1 MSPDT
6 ASTISPHIAA
16 TLILLVSVATAVAI
30 AARWLRIPY
39 TVALVVVGL
48 GLGATHVMNAPHLTR
63 DLMFDV
69 FLPGLVFQ
77 AAYHLRMKALRRDA
91 AAIVMLALPGVALG
105 LGLTAVLTV
114 LGTHLLDRDII
125 PWIAALGFGALITAT
140 DPISVVALVRSLG
153 APARLAVLIESESL
167 LNDGT
172 AIVFFTM
179 ILSVAAGQT
188 LGVGSLLLFF
198 VRVVVT
204 GAAVGG
210 GVGLLTGRVARRIDD
225 PMIEITLT
233 AIAAYG
239 SFALAETLGGSGV
252 IATVVAGLVTGN
264 HIAQVGM
271 SHESRS
277 AVESFWEYIAFL
289 LNSIVFLLLG
299 LQVSLAALA
308 AQWELIALAE
318 FAVLGARAAVVG
330 TVYGALVATRAAIP
344 ATWISALTW
353 GGLRGA
359 LSMVLALSL
368 PDRFPARSVLI
379 TMTFGVVVL
388 SIVVQ
393 GLTMAPL
400 LRHSGVCQSNRE
412 SGDNVTG

>member
-1 MSPDT
+1 MLQADS
-6 ASTISPHIAA
+6 AAVAISPHASA

-30 AARWLRIPY
+30 GARWLRLPY
-39 TVALVVVGL
+39 TVALVIVGL
-48 GLGATHVMNAPHLTR
+48 GLGATHVVHAPHLTR
-63 DLMFDV
+63 DLVFTV

-77 AAYHLRMKALRRDA
+77 AAYHLRMSALRRDA
-91 AAIVMLALPGVALG
+91 GAIVMLALPGVALG

-114 LGTHLLDRDII
+114 LGTHVMDGKAIA
-125 PWIAALGFGALITAT
+125 WMAALGFGALITAT

-153 APARLAVLIESESL
+153 APARLAVLIEAESL

-179 ILSVAAGQT
+179 ILAVFAGRT
-188 LGVGSLLLFF
+188 LGVGALILLFL
-198 VRVVVT
+198 RVVAT
-204 GAAVGG
+204 GIAAGAA
-210 GVGLLTGRVARRIDD
+210 VGLLTGRIVHRIDD

-239 SFALAETLGGSGV
+239 SFALAEELGGSGV

-264 HIAQVGM
+264 HVARVGM
-271 SHESRS
+271 SATSRA

-299 LQVSLAALA
+299 LQVPLASLAE
-308 AQWELIALAE
+308 QWRLIVLAE
-318 FAVLGARAAVVG
+318 VAVLLARGVVVSS
-330 TVYGALVATRAAIP
+330 VYGVLTPSRAPFP
-344 ATWISALTW
+344 ASWIGPLTW

-368 PDRFPARSVLI
+368 PDAFPARSTLI
-379 TMTFGVVVL
+379 AMTFGVVLL

-400 LRHSGVCQSNRE
+400 LRRFGVCEPSR
-412 SGDNVTG
+412 